1 MGRTLR
7 FDEQEV
13 RELKKALEKWSR
25 RSKKEVTLNGLLNGW
40 AEFVR
45 QVERGY
51 TFSIYDYINDLSVR
65 DVLEDVLLSIRDSA
79 RTKVRAV
86 LMPLDERFE
95 KATRKIEKPLVPA
108 DDSRRWWFR
117 VPLVLAGELKEDL
130 EALGLA

>member
-1 MGRTLR
+1 MGPIRMGLLYLDATGIDVWDGIACYVCQPLAKVAGPGQAPGSNRWEDRNVGRTLR

-65 DVLEDVLLSIRDSA
+65 DVSVGGA
-79 RTKVRAV
+79 AVAGVR
-86 LMPLDERFE
+86 P
-95 KATRKIEKPLVPA
+95 ATQMAE
-108 DDSRRWWFR
+108 
-117 VPLVLAGELKEDL
+117 G
-130 EALGLA
+130 